1 MVNGFLEFS
10 DTEECPSAD
19 HSSGDQG
26 EESLDL
32 IEPGTAGWGE
42 VEVESL
48 ALLWFKP
55 PLYLGAFVGAVVV
68 HDQVNIHLGWQLIFQ
83 MGKKSDELATAMTGL
98 TGADHLA
105 VENIE
110 SGK

>member
-32 IEPGTAGWGE
+32 IEPGE

-48 ALLWFKP
+48 ALLWLKP

-68 HDQVNIHLGWQLIFQ
+68 HDKVNIHLGWQLIFQ